1 MNELASLGLILL
13 FALLV
18 GHLVKVARIPEVTGY
33 LLAGV
38 LVGPSALGLVSHENL
53 QALHV
58 FSEVG
63 LGLILF
69 SIGAVFELSRM
80 REIGK
85 RLIGLTLAESLLAA
99 ALVSMAMLVF
109 GQPWQVALLLGAI
122 AVETGAASTLMVI
135 RENNAAGPFTETLT
149 GVIGMN
155 NIFALVAFSL
165 VAATLDLSAL
175 GSGDAGA
182 GATAGVAQALF
193 PLVWQLV
200 GSAALGFLVGLLLA
214 SWASQVVESGEVL
227 ILLVGCVL
235 LTVGAAA
242 LFDLSAL
249 VASLAVGATMA
260 NLSSK
265 SRHLFDELAKTDP
278 PLYVIFFVLAG
289 ADLNLALLP
298 SLGMLGVAYV
308 ACRAA
313 GKLGG
318 AWFAARRLGA
328 APTVQR
334 LLGFSIFAQ
343 AGLAVGLVL
352 VTRDRFPEFAP
363 TVTTVVLGAVVV
375 FEVAGPLSARLA
387 LDRSGESRP
396 QDDDALLSLGHD
408 DPEPGAT
415 V

>member
-13 FALLV
+13 FALLI
-18 GHLVKVARIPEVTGY
+18 GHLVKFARIPEVTGY
-33 LLAGV
+33 LVAGM
-38 LVGPSALGLVSHENL
+38 LVGPSVLGWVTHENL

-80 REIGK
+80 RAIGR
-85 RLIGLTLAESLLAA
+85 RLVTLTFAESALAA
-99 ALVSMAMLVF
+99 VLVAVGMLLV

-135 RENNAAGPFTETLT
+135 RENNSSGPFTEALT
-149 GVIGMN
+149 GVIGLN
-155 NIFALVAFSL
+155 NIFALVAFALAAAALDLTGL
-165 VAATLDLSAL
+165 VAGGGVSVM
-175 GSGDAGA
+175 
-182 GATAGVAQALF
+182 GVARAIF

-235 LTVGAAA
+235 LTVGVATV
-242 LFDLSAL
+242 LDLSPL

-260 NLSSK
+260 NLSRK
-265 SRHLFDELAKTDP
+265 SRALFEALSRTDP

-298 SLGMLGVAYV
+298 ALGVLGIVYV
-308 ACRAA
+308 VGRAA
-313 GKLGG
+313 GKLLG
-318 AWFAARRLGA
+318 ARYAARRERF
-328 APTVQR
+328 PDTVQR
-334 LLGFSIFAQ
+334 LLGFSILAQ

-352 VTRDRFPEFAP
+352 VTRERFPELAP

-375 FEVAGPLSARLA
+375 FEIAGPLSARLA

-396 QDDDALLSLGHD
+396 QDE
-408 DPEPGAT
+408 DPILPVEPEVSSERSA
-415 V
+415 

>member
-13 FALLV
+13 CALGV
-18 GHLVKVARIPEVTGY
+18 GHLVKFVRVPEVTGY
-33 LLAGV
+33 LLAGL
-38 LVGPSALGLVSHENL
+38 LVGPSGVGWVTHDNL

-69 SIGAVFELSRM
+69 SIGGVFELARM
-80 REIGK
+80 RAIGR
-85 RLIGLTLAESLLAA
+85 RLVTLTFAESALAA
-99 ALVSMAMLVF
+99 VLVFTGMLVI

-135 RENNAAGPFTETLT
+135 RENNSSGPFTEALT
-149 GVIGMN
+149 GVIGLN

-165 VAATLDLSAL
+165 VASTLDLSML
-175 GSGDAGA
+175 GASGSV
-182 GATAGVAQALF
+182 TGVEVARTIF

-200 GSAALGFLVGLLLA
+200 GSVALGFLIGLLLA
-214 SWASQVVESGEVL
+214 TWASQVVESGEVL

-235 LTVGAAA
+235 LTVGVATI
-242 LFDLSAL
+242 LGLSPL

-260 NLSSK
+260 NLSAK
-265 SRHLFDELAKTDP
+265 SRGLFDALSRTDP

-298 SLGMLGVAYV
+298 SLGLLGVVYV
-308 ACRAA
+308 GCRAA
-313 GKLGG
+313 GKLIG
-318 AWFAARRLGA
+318 ARYAARREHFA
-328 APTVQR
+328 DSVQR
-334 LLGFSIFAQ
+334 LLGFSILAQ

-352 VTRDRFPEFAP
+352 VTRERFPQFAP

-375 FEVAGPLSARLA
+375 FEIAGPLSTRFA

-396 QDDDALLSLGHD
+396 QDADPLLPLE
-408 DPEPGAT
+408 PERSEGTTA
-415 V
+415 